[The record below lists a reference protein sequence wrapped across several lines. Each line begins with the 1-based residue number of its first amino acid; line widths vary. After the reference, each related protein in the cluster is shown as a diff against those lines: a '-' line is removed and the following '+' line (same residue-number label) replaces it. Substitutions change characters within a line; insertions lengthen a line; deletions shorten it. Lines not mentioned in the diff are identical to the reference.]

1 MRLRTM
7 QQGVCAIA
15 VALVVVCA
23 WAAPSGARES
33 SGAKEMTITSHTD
46 YLDCDAPGVLM
57 TASMQRGP
65 FHLGQAITVHVS
77 MRNLTNNTC
86 DYPNQAPPKGAP
98 ATSVLS
104 FGGCGEVQYGIENYK
119 GEGVYSSVAPQL
131 PCTVDEP
138 VLPPGATMS
147 GSFTWSQTA
156 GQGPFPAFEHLR
168 LTPGRQVP
176 RGQYVFWVSGPRVIE
191 FVIRLP

>member
-98 ATSVLS
+98 ATSVLT

-119 GEGVYSSVAPQL
+119 GRASIPASHLSSPVPSMSPFFRLEPLCRAASRGVKRRVKDHSPPLNTSDSLPGVKCPGGNTSS
-131 PCTVDEP
+131 
-138 VLPPGATMS
+138 G
-147 GSFTWSQTA
+147 
-156 GQGPFPAFEHLR
+156 
-168 LTPGRQVP
+168 
-176 RGQYVFWVSGPRVIE
+176 
-191 FVIRLP
+191 